1 MKYLAVVLLLAGC
14 AATKPLEVLVEV
26 PVPCVP
32 EAKPARPI
40 NTFGAR
46 SGNPAPKTPAQ
57 KAEAVRELA
66 REAIRWEEYAGKLEV
81 IVAGCE
87 TIKRA
92 E

>member
-1 MKYLAVVLLLAGC
+1 MKYLVIALLLTGC
-14 AATKPLEVLVEV
+14 ATTKPIEVLVEV
-26 PVPCVP
+26 PVACVP
-32 EAKPARPI
+32 ETKPARPI

-46 SGNPAPKTPAQ
+46 SGKPSPKTPNE

>member
-1 MKYLAVVLLLAGC
+1 MKCLAIALLLTGC
-14 AATKPLEVLVEV
+14 ATAKPIEVLVEV
-26 PVPCVP
+26 PVACVP
-32 EAKPARPI
+32 EVKPTRPA

-46 SGNPAPKTPAQ
+46 SGKAAPKIPAE

>member
-1 MKYLAVVLLLAGC
+1 MKYLAIALLLTGC
-14 AATKPLEVLVEV
+14 ATTKPLEVLVEV
-26 PVPCVP
+26 PVACVP
-32 EAKPARPI
+32 DVKPTRPASA
-40 NTFGAR
+40 FGAR
-46 SGNPAPKTPAQ
+46 SGKPAPATPEQ
-57 KAEAVRELA
+57 RAEAVRELA